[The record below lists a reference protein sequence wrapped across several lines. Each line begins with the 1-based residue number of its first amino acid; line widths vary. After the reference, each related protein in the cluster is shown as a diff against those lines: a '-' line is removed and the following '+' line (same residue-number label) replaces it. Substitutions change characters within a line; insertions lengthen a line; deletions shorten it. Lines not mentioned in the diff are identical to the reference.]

1 MMMTTRMIGS
11 LFLLAML
18 LLLAGMLAGCEISRR
33 DEARIAEAQARTDTA
48 RYQALEAQARADGLA
63 AQANAN
69 ALVQT
74 TRAQE
79 ETKQHAATMAV
90 LPVALLILLLV
101 GGGVAGVLLVLWYRG
116 KAHLIVVQAATMPP
130 ALPSPPRMLSSRA
143 QLPGPVAARAWE
155 TGTTAVQVGGAWL
168 LVDQETGQVIE
179 EMRRGR

>member
-1 MMMTTRMIGS
+1 MMTTRMIGS
-11 LFLLAML
+11 LFLLA
-18 LLLAGMLAGCEISRR
+18 LLAGMLAGCEISRR

-48 RYQALEAQARADGLA
+48 RYQALEAQARADGLS

-69 ALVQT
+69 ALIQT

-90 LPVALLILLLV
+90 LPVALLILLVV
-101 GGGVAGVLLVLWYRG
+101 GGGVAGALLVLWYRG
-116 KAHLIVVQAATMPP
+116 KAHLIVVQAQAATMLP

-168 LVDQETGQVIE
+168 LVDDVGEVVE